1 MFLELSM
8 LADLAADDEAT
19 MSCPPS
25 SKLPFYHSR
34 QDKQPL
40 QNRVWLTLEVSM
52 SKPTFGQGWLP
63 VRRPPIGQA

>member
-8 LADLAADDEAT
+8 LADLAAGDERT
-19 MSCPPS
+19 MS
-25 SKLPFYHSR
+25 KQPFYHSR

-40 QNRVWLTLEVSM
+40 QNRVWLTLVSM

>member
-8 LADLAADDEAT
+8 LADLAAGDEAT
-19 MSCPPS
+19 MS
-25 SKLPFYHSR
+25 KQPFYHSR

-40 QNRVWLTLEVSM
+40 QNRVWLTLVSM

>member
-8 LADLAADDEAT
+8 LADLAAGDEAT
-19 MSCPPS
+19 M

-40 QNRVWLTLEVSM
+40 QNRVWLTFEVSM